1 MPALSVIIP
10 TLNEA
15 SELPETLK
23 RARAD
28 SRKAKEIIVVDAGS
42 TDDTKAIA
50 REHNC
55 TVLESEPSRGKQLRL
70 GAQQASGFG
79 NVILF
84 LHADT
89 WLPENAG
96 VVIAKTLA
104 RPLVVAGGFY
114 KRFRDGG
121 ALPGS
126 RLRCWLLWALA
137 NRLFGDQ
144 AIFVKRD
151 VLEQCGWRARRAAD
165 GRIRTLQNPHRP
177 WSPRTSARHSA
188 HLRPQIRALD
198 FPIISIAAFILGI
211 AVKGVIS
218 HQTILNEGRFF
229 RFSWFFRSRRLSQAL
244 EL

>member
-1 MPALSVIIP
+1 VTLSVIIP

-15 SELPETLK
+15 GELPETLK
-23 RARAD
+23 RARAIPEV
-28 SRKAKEIIVVDAGS
+28 KEIIVVDAAS
-42 TDDTKAIA
+42 TDDTRAIA

-55 TVLESEPSRGKQLRL
+55 IVIESEPSRGKQLRL
-70 GAQQASGFG
+70 GAQRASGD
-79 NVILF
+79 VVLF

-96 VVIAKTLA
+96 AVIAETFA

-126 RLRCWLLWALA
+126 RLRCWLLWALT

-151 VLEQCGWRARRAAD
+151 VLEKCGGAPDVPLMEEFELCKALARN
-165 GRIRTLQNPHRP
+165 GRIALAPATVL
-177 WSPRTSARHSA
+177 TSARKFREEGM
-188 HLRPQIRALD
+188 LRTYWRMARCTFRYWLGTSPKRLVEIYYPQ
-198 FPIISIAAFILGI
+198 
-211 AVKGVIS
+211 KGK
-218 HQTILNEGRFF
+218 
-229 RFSWFFRSRRLSQAL
+229 
-244 EL
+244 

>member
-23 RARAD
+23 RARAIPEV
-28 SRKAKEIIVVDAGS
+28 KEIIVVDAGS
-42 TDDTKAIA
+42 TDDSQAIA
-50 REHNC
+50 RGHNC

-70 GAQQASGFG
+70 GTQQASGD
-79 NVILF
+79 VILF

-89 WLPENAG
+89 WLLENAG
-96 VVIAKTLA
+96 AVIAKTLS

-114 KRFRDGG
+114 KRFRDSG

-126 RLRCWLLWALA
+126 RLRCWLLWALT

-151 VLEQCGWRARRAAD
+151 VLENCGGVPDVPLMEEFELCKILAAH
-165 GRIRTLQNPHRP
+165 GRLALAPATVL
-177 WSPRTSARHSA
+177 TSARKFRKYGTLKTHWLMTRCLGRYWLGASPQRLAEIYYGKNTDA
-188 HLRPQIRALD
+188 HDVQDEKL
-198 FPIISIAAFILGI
+198 
-211 AVKGVIS
+211 
-218 HQTILNEGRFF
+218 
-229 RFSWFFRSRRLSQAL
+229 LS
-244 EL
+244 

>member
-1 MPALSVIIP
+1 MSATQLSPTISVVIP

-23 RARAD
+23 RVQAISD
-28 SRKAKEIIVVDAGS
+28 VQEIIVVDAGS
-42 TDDTKAIA
+42 TDATRAIS
-50 REHNC
+50 RGHNC
-55 TVLESEPSRGKQLRL
+55 TVIESEPSRGKQLRL
-70 GAQQASGFG
+70 GAQRASGD
-79 NVILF
+79 VVLF

-96 VVIAKTLA
+96 AVIAETLA

-126 RLRCWLLWALA
+126 RLRCWLLWALT

-151 VLEQCGWRARRAAD
+151 VLEQCGGVPDVPLMEEFELCKRLAIH
-165 GRIRTLQNPHRP
+165 GRIALAPATVFT
-177 WSPRTSARHSA
+177 SPRKFREQGTLNTYWLMTRCIVRYCLGTSPQRLAEIYYPQKAR
-188 HLRPQIRALD
+188 
-198 FPIISIAAFILGI
+198 
-211 AVKGVIS
+211 
-218 HQTILNEGRFF
+218 
-229 RFSWFFRSRRLSQAL
+229 
-244 EL
+244 

>member
-1 MPALSVIIP
+1 MLALSVIIP

-15 SELPETLK
+15 GELPETLK
-23 RARAD
+23 RARAIPEVL
-28 SRKAKEIIVVDAGS
+28 EIIVIDAGS
-42 TDDTKAIA
+42 TDDTQAIA

-55 TVLESEPSRGKQLRL
+55 TVIKSEPSRGKQLRL
-70 GAQQASGFG
+70 GAQRASGD
-79 NVILF
+79 VILF

-126 RLRCWLLWALA
+126 RLRCWLLWALT

-144 AIFVKRD
+144 AIFVKRV
-151 VLEQCGWRARRAAD
+151 VLEQCGGVPDVPLMEEFELCKTIASH
-165 GRIRTLQNPHRP
+165 GRIALPSATVL
-177 WSPRTSARHSA
+177 TSARKFREEGM
-188 HLRPQIRALD
+188 LRTYWRMARCTFRYWLGASPEKLEEIYYPQKA
-198 FPIISIAAFILGI
+198 
-211 AVKGVIS
+211 K
-218 HQTILNEGRFF
+218 
-229 RFSWFFRSRRLSQAL
+229 
-244 EL
+244 

>member
-15 SELPETLK
+15 GELPETLK
-23 RARAD
+23 RARAIPEG
-28 SRKAKEIIVVDAGS
+28 KEIIVVDAGS
-42 TDDTKAIA
+42 TDDTRAIA

-55 TVLESEPSRGKQLRL
+55 IVIESEPSRGKQLRL
-70 GAQQASGFG
+70 GAEKATGDI
-79 NVILF
+79 ILF

-96 VVIAKTLA
+96 RAMIETLA

-114 KRFRDGG
+114 KRFRDRG

-144 AIFVKRD
+144 AIFVKRTALEAVGGVPD
-151 VLEQCGWRARRAAD
+151 VPLLEEFELCKKLGAH
-165 GRIRTLQNPHRP
+165 GRSALAKGTVL
-177 WSPRTSARHSA
+177 TSARKFRKHGTLKTHWLMTRCLIRYWIGASPQRLAEIYYGKNTDA
-188 HLRPQIRALD
+188 HDVQDEKL
-198 FPIISIAAFILGI
+198 
-211 AVKGVIS
+211 
-218 HQTILNEGRFF
+218 
-229 RFSWFFRSRRLSQAL
+229 LS
-244 EL
+244 

>member
-1 MPALSVIIP
+1 VTLSVIIP

-23 RARAD
+23 RARAIPEV
-28 SRKAKEIIVVDAGS
+28 REIIVVDAGS
-42 TDDTKAIA
+42 TDDTRAIA

-55 TVLESEPSRGKQLRL
+55 TVIKSEPSRGKQLRL
-70 GAQQASGFG
+70 GAQRASGD
-79 NVILF
+79 VVLF

-96 VVIAKTLA
+96 AVISETLA

-126 RLRCWLLWALA
+126 RLRCWLLWALT

-151 VLEQCGWRARRAAD
+151 VLEKCGGVPDVPLMEEFELCKALARN
-165 GRIRTLQNPHRP
+165 GRIALASATVL
-177 WSPRTSARHSA
+177 TSARKFREEGM
-188 HLRPQIRALD
+188 LRTYWRMARCTFRYWLGTSPKRLVEIYYPQKA
-198 FPIISIAAFILGI
+198 
-211 AVKGVIS
+211 K
-218 HQTILNEGRFF
+218 
-229 RFSWFFRSRRLSQAL
+229 
-244 EL
+244 

>member
-23 RARAD
+23 RARAIPEV
-28 SRKAKEIIVVDAGS
+28 KEIIVVDAGS
-42 TDDTKAIA
+42 TDDSQAIA
-50 REHNC
+50 RGHNC

-70 GAQQASGFG
+70 GAEQASGDL
-79 NVILF
+79 ILF

-114 KRFRDGG
+114 KRFRDDG

-126 RLRCWLLWALA
+126 RLRCWLLWALT

-151 VLEQCGWRARRAAD
+151 VLEQCGGVPDVPLMEEFELCKILATH
-165 GRIRTLQNPHRP
+165 GRIALAPATVLTSVRKFREEGMLRTYWRMARCTFRYWLGA
-177 WSPRTSARHSA
+177 SPEK
-188 HLRPQIRALD
+188 LVQMYYPQ
-198 FPIISIAAFILGI
+198 
-211 AVKGVIS
+211 KGK
-218 HQTILNEGRFF
+218 
-229 RFSWFFRSRRLSQAL
+229 
-244 EL
+244 

>member
-23 RARAD
+23 RARAIPEV
-28 SRKAKEIIVVDAGS
+28 KEIIVVDAGS
-42 TDDTKAIA
+42 TDDSQAIA
-50 REHNC
+50 RGHNC

-70 GAQQASGFG
+70 GAQQASGD
-79 NVILF
+79 VILF

-126 RLRCWLLWALA
+126 RLRCWLLWAIT

-151 VLEQCGWRARRAAD
+151 VLEQCGGVPNVPLMEEFELCKILATH
-165 GRIRTLQNPHRP
+165 GRLALAPATVL
-177 WSPRTSARHSA
+177 TSARKFRKEGM
-188 HLRPQIRALD
+188 LRTYWRMARCTFRYWLGTSPKRLMEIYYPQ
-198 FPIISIAAFILGI
+198 
-211 AVKGVIS
+211 KGK
-218 HQTILNEGRFF
+218 
-229 RFSWFFRSRRLSQAL
+229 
-244 EL
+244 

>member
-23 RARAD
+23 RARAIPEVL
-28 SRKAKEIIVVDAGS
+28 EIIVVDAGS
-42 TDDTKAIA
+42 TDDTRAIA
-50 REHNC
+50 RDHNC
-55 TVLESEPSRGKQLRL
+55 IVIESEPSRGKQLRL
-70 GAQQASGFG
+70 GAQRASGD
-79 NVILF
+79 VVLF

-96 VVIAKTLA
+96 TVIAETLA

-126 RLRCWLLWALA
+126 RLRCWLLWALT

-151 VLEQCGWRARRAAD
+151 MLENCGGVPAVPLMEEFELCKNISIQ
-165 GRIRTLQNPHRP
+165 GRIALAKSTVLTTARKFREEGTLRTYWRMAQCTFRYWLGT
-177 WSPRTSARHSA
+177 SPRR
-188 HLRPQIRALD
+188 LMEIYYPQ
-198 FPIISIAAFILGI
+198 
-211 AVKGVIS
+211 
-218 HQTILNEGRFF
+218 
-229 RFSWFFRSRRLSQAL
+229 
-244 EL
+244 

>member
-1 MPALSVIIP
+1 MTLSVVIP

-15 SELPETLK
+15 GALPETLK
-23 RARAD
+23 RARAIPEV
-28 SRKAKEIIVVDAGS
+28 KEIIVVDAGS
-42 TDDTKAIA
+42 TDNTQAIA

-55 TVLESEPSRGKQLRL
+55 TLIESEPSRGKQLRL
-70 GAQQASGFG
+70 GAQRASGD
-79 NVILF
+79 VILF

-96 VVIAKTLA
+96 AVISETLA

-126 RLRCWLLWALA
+126 RLRCWLLWALT

-151 VLEQCGWRARRAAD
+151 VLEQCGGVPD
-165 GRIRTLQNPHRP
+165 VPLMEEFELCKTLTSHGRIALASATVL
-177 WSPRTSARHSA
+177 TSARKFREEGM
-188 HLRPQIRALD
+188 LRTYWRMVCCTLRYWAGASPEKLEEIYYPQ
-198 FPIISIAAFILGI
+198 
-211 AVKGVIS
+211 KGK
-218 HQTILNEGRFF
+218 
-229 RFSWFFRSRRLSQAL
+229 
-244 EL
+244 

>member
-23 RARAD
+23 RAQAIPEVR
-28 SRKAKEIIVVDAGS
+28 EIIVVDAGS
-42 TDDTKAIA
+42 SDDTQAIA
-50 REHNC
+50 REHDC
-55 TVLESEPSRGKQLRL
+55 TVIECEPSRGKQLRL
-70 GAQQASGFG
+70 GAQRASGE
-79 NVILF
+79 VVLF

-96 VVIAKTLA
+96 AVISETLA

-114 KRFRDGG
+114 KRFRDSG

-126 RLRCWLLWALA
+126 RLRCWLLWALT

-151 VLEQCGWRARRAAD
+151 VLEQCDGVPDVPLMEEFELCKTIASN
-165 GRIRTLQNPHRP
+165 GRISLASATVL
-177 WSPRTSARHSA
+177 TSARKFREEGM
-188 HLRPQIRALD
+188 LRTYWRMARCT
-198 FPIISIAAFILGI
+198 FRYWLGI
-211 AVKGVIS
+211 SLKRLVKIYYPQKGK
-218 HQTILNEGRFF
+218 
-229 RFSWFFRSRRLSQAL
+229 
-244 EL
+244 

>member
-1 MPALSVIIP
+1 MLAISVIIP

-23 RARAD
+23 RAQAISEVR
-28 SRKAKEIIVVDAGS
+28 EIIVVDAGS
-42 TDDTKAIA
+42 TDATRAIA

-55 TVLESEPSRGKQLRL
+55 TVIESEPSRGKQLRL
-70 GAQQASGFG
+70 GAHRASGE
-79 NVILF
+79 VVLF

-96 VVIAKTLA
+96 TVIGETLA

-126 RLRCWLLWALA
+126 RLRCWLLWALT

-151 VLEQCGWRARRAAD
+151 VLEQCGGVPDVPLMEEFELCKTIASH
-165 GRIRTLQNPHRP
+165 GRIALAPATVL
-177 WSPRTSARHSA
+177 TSARKFREEGM
-188 HLRPQIRALD
+188 LRTYWRMARCTFRYWLGASPEKLEEIYCPQ
-198 FPIISIAAFILGI
+198 
-211 AVKGVIS
+211 KGK
-218 HQTILNEGRFF
+218 
-229 RFSWFFRSRRLSQAL
+229 
-244 EL
+244 

>member
-1 MPALSVIIP
+1 MTLSVIIP

-15 SELPETLK
+15 GELSETLK
-23 RARAD
+23 RARAIPEVH
-28 SRKAKEIIVVDAGS
+28 EIIVVDADS
-42 TDDTKAIA
+42 TDETQAVA

-55 TVLESEPSRGKQLRL
+55 TVIKSEPSRGKQLRL
-70 GAQQASGFG
+70 GGHRASGE
-79 NVILF
+79 VVLF

-96 VVIAKTLA
+96 AVIGETLV

-126 RLRCWLLWALA
+126 RLRCWLLWALT

-151 VLEQCGWRARRAAD
+151 VLEQCGGVPDVPLMEEFELCKILAAH
-165 GRIRTLQNPHRP
+165 GRLALVPATVL
-177 WSPRTSARHSA
+177 TSARKFREEGM
-188 HLRPQIRALD
+188 LRTYWRMARCTFRYWLGTSPKRLVEIYYPQKAR
-198 FPIISIAAFILGI
+198 
-211 AVKGVIS
+211 
-218 HQTILNEGRFF
+218 
-229 RFSWFFRSRRLSQAL
+229 
-244 EL
+244 

>member
-23 RARAD
+23 RARAIPEV
-28 SRKAKEIIVVDAGS
+28 KEIIVVDAGS
-42 TDDTKAIA
+42 TDDTEAIA

-70 GAQQASGFG
+70 GAEQASGDA
-79 NVILF
+79 ILF

-114 KRFRDGG
+114 KRFRDGDV
-121 ALPGS
+121 LPGS
-126 RLRCWLLWALA
+126 RLRCWLLWALT

-144 AIFVKRD
+144 AIFVKRPALEAIGGVPD
-151 VLEQCGWRARRAAD
+151 VPLMEEFELCKK
-165 GRIRTLQNPHRP
+165 I
-177 WSPRTSARHSA
+177 SA
-188 HLRPQIRALD
+188 H
-198 FPIISIAAFILGI
+198 
-211 AVKGVIS
+211 
-218 HQTILNEGRFF
+218 GR
-229 RFSWFFRSRRLSQAL
+229 
-244 EL
+244 

>member
-15 SELPETLK
+15 GELPETLK
-23 RARAD
+23 RARAIPEV
-28 SRKAKEIIVVDAGS
+28 KEIIVVDAGS
-42 TDDTKAIA
+42 TDDTRAIA

-55 TVLESEPSRGKQLRL
+55 IVIESEPSRGKQLRL
-70 GAQQASGFG
+70 GAQRASGE
-79 NVILF
+79 VVLF

-96 VVIAKTLA
+96 VVIAETLA

-126 RLRCWLLWALA
+126 RLRCWLLWALT

-151 VLEQCGWRARRAAD
+151 VLEQCGGVPDVPLMEEFELCKKLCAH
-165 GRIRTLQNPHRP
+165 GRIALAPATVL
-177 WSPRTSARHSA
+177 TSARKFRDHGTLKTYWLMTRCIIRYALGAS
-188 HLRPQIRALD
+188 PQ
-198 FPIISIAAFILGI
+198 
-211 AVKGVIS
+211 
-218 HQTILNEGRFF
+218 
-229 RFSWFFRSRRLSQAL
+229 RLAEIYYGKNTDEHDIQDEKLLS
-244 EL
+244 

>member
-23 RARAD
+23 RARAIPEV
-28 SRKAKEIIVVDAGS
+28 KEIIVVDAGS

-70 GAQQASGFG
+70 GAQQASGD
-79 NVILF
+79 VILF

-151 VLEQCGWRARRAAD
+151 VLEQCGGVPDVPLMEEFELCKTLATHGRLAA
-165 GRIRTLQNPHRP
+165 
-177 WSPRTSARHSA
+177 SARHSA
-188 HLRPQIRALD
+188 HLRPQIPQIRHTQNPLANDPL
-198 FPIISIAAFILGI
+198 
-211 AVKGVIS
+211 
-218 HQTILNEGRFF
+218 
-229 RFSWFFRSRRLSQAL
+229 SRPLLARRITTAIGGNLLWKKYGCARCSG
-244 EL
+244 

>member
-1 MPALSVIIP
+1 VTLSVIIP

-15 SELPETLK
+15 GELPETLK
-23 RARAD
+23 RARAIPEV
-28 SRKAKEIIVVDAGS
+28 KEIIVVDAGS
-42 TDDTKAIA
+42 TDDTRAIA

-55 TVLESEPSRGKQLRL
+55 IVIESEPSRGKQLRL
-70 GAQQASGFG
+70 GAQQASGD
-79 NVILF
+79 VVLF

-96 VVIAKTLA
+96 VVIAETLA

-126 RLRCWLLWALA
+126 RLRCWLLWALT

-151 VLEQCGWRARRAAD
+151 VLEQCGGVPDVPLMEEFELCKTIASH
-165 GRIRTLQNPHRP
+165 GRIALAPGP
-177 WSPRTSARHSA
+177 VLTSARKFREEGM
-188 HLRPQIRALD
+188 LRTYWRMARCTFRYWLGTSPKRLVEIYCPQ
-198 FPIISIAAFILGI
+198 
-211 AVKGVIS
+211 KGK
-218 HQTILNEGRFF
+218 
-229 RFSWFFRSRRLSQAL
+229 
-244 EL
+244 